1 MPLIVDKFSKL
12 HRLVSHHR
20 ETDLH
25 SCITVVA
32 KQMFGA
38 GAIYV
43 DVKQGLTA
51 HDLLAIP
58 SGYVL
63 DLTEAPSPRLFVV
76 KAVIAK
82 HYPFWATGV
91 ELFKFIAG
99 FEEVNEAIRD
109 FLRERIA
116 HDPEALAR
124 LEEGRKRA
132 HEAGVNEY
140 LAAALG
146 GEFRGLV
153 VIDDARPEL
162 NQVLGK
168 INAEISVLELKTYEA
183 EDGSRLYEIDTL
195 YGEEEGAGGGAER
208 RADLGEEIELAAPAP
223 ASTNP
228 LPREA
233 GAPGKTPATNGRDY
247 LELASQL
254 AGLARSYRA
263 RRNYGEA
270 KRLFKRVLALQ
281 EDLLGPMHPDV
292 AESLNCLGLCYRA
305 QGKREK
311 AKPLFERALTIRD
324 SALDPQD
331 PRIATSLN
339 NLALVYGAA
348 GEHALAEPLLERS
361 LAIMEKC
368 FDPEHPRVAISL
380 HNLAELYRALG
391 KHEQAEPLYE
401 RAIKIWERARGKHHP
416 QVARVLE
423 HYALLLTEMKR
434 PAQAATFAA
443 RAQAIR
449 AKRR

>member
-25 SCITVVA
+25 SCIAVVA

-99 FEEVNEAIRD
+99 FEEVSEAIRD

-195 YGEEEGAGGGAER
+195 YGEEEGAGGGTER
-208 RADLGEEIELAAPAP
+208 RARLAAVDTLILPARNDSMRRGFVAEGRWPPVRLAPALRQRIRYVALFQPAP
-223 ASTNP
+223 INAITHIAEVQQTHLHTRPGHYSLLLRGPAREIRRIP
-228 LPREA
+228 LRSLEHSPTGPR
-233 GAPGKTPATNGRDY
+233 Y
-247 LELASQL
+247 
-254 AGLARSYRA
+254 A
-263 RRNYGEA
+263 RREELLQAEA
-270 KRLFKRVLALQ
+270 LEDVLA
-281 EDLLGPMHPDV
+281 
-292 AESLNCLGLCYRA
+292 
-305 QGKREK
+305 
-311 AKPLFERALTIRD
+311 
-324 SALDPQD
+324 
-331 PRIATSLN
+331 
-339 NLALVYGAA
+339 
-348 GEHALAEPLLERS
+348 
-361 LAIMEKC
+361 
-368 FDPEHPRVAISL
+368 
-380 HNLAELYRALG
+380 
-391 KHEQAEPLYE
+391 
-401 RAIKIWERARGKHHP
+401 
-416 QVARVLE
+416 
-423 HYALLLTEMKR
+423 
-434 PAQAATFAA
+434 
-443 RAQAIR
+443 
-449 AKRR
+449 